1 MKRILKAGILL
12 CIPILLLS
20 ALIGCTEVYDPSS
33 VLYPTE
39 AGLEKTADG
48 YLVTVR
54 IGEEL
59 YHAAG
64 PSFREAANLLDLES
78 GGKIFWKTVRIWLL
92 SDQLSRDELLP
103 FFEDLMYREPLMQ
116 CCLITAL
123 APVSELLSA
132 EKREGQLAD
141 MVKNGTAAQRLQLLT
156 VFSLLAQGKT
166 PPAPDAVT
174 LRDGALFLLP
184 ASEEPQDPPAN
195 G

>member
-1 MKRILKAGILL
+1 
-12 CIPILLLS
+12 
-20 ALIGCTEVYDPSS
+20 
-33 VLYPTE
+33 
-39 AGLEKTADG
+39 
-48 YLVTVR
+48 
-54 IGEEL
+54 
-59 YHAAG
+59 
-64 PSFREAANLLDLES
+64 
-78 GGKIFWKTVRIWLL
+78 
-92 SDQLSRDELLP
+92 
-103 FFEDLMYREPLMQ
+103 MYREPLMQ

-156 VFSLLAQGKT
+156 VFSLLAQGET

-174 LRDGALFLLP
+174 VRDGALFLLP